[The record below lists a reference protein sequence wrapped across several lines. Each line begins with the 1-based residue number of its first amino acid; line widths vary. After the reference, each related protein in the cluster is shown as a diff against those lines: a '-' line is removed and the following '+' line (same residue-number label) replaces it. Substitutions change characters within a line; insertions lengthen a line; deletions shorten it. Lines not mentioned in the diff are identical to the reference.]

1 MFLQLKLTCWA
12 ANSCWLCMPTNNFAW
27 QWTVYDII
35 LYNKKKKETL
45 CFYTFFTK
53 QMFRICFRII
63 VLYIHNRQQ
72 CICWM
77 PKKKKGGICR
87 HYLRVSFV
95 LQLLKYWR
103 LDQTDFRFT
112 WPLIVVTN
120 AENKKCSILFWV
132 FFFAEGKKNNQKHTS
147 VKKFYNA
154 ITFFFCFD
162 RPTTKKKLV
171 YSCSF

>member
-35 LYNKKKKETL
+35 LYNKKKKETQ

-132 FFFAEGKKNNQKHTS
+132 FFLLREKKTIKNIHRLKNFVMPSLFFFVLIGQQQKKN
-147 VKKFYNA
+147 
-154 ITFFFCFD
+154 
-162 RPTTKKKLV
+162 
-171 YSCSF
+171 